1 MPCVIDQHFYYTYT
15 CVVWPICYFQF
26 DVFSTLH
33 TKIFWS
39 TSVSTRAA
47 QNAGRTWSPKKLRVA
62 LSNQNIISNKI

>member
-1 MPCVIDQHFYYTYT
+1 MPCVTDQQFHYTYI

-26 DVFSTLH
+26 DVFNTLH

-47 QNAGRTWSPKKLRVA
+47 QHMGRTWAAKKLFAA
-62 LSNQNIISNKI
+62 LSNKNIFSNTV